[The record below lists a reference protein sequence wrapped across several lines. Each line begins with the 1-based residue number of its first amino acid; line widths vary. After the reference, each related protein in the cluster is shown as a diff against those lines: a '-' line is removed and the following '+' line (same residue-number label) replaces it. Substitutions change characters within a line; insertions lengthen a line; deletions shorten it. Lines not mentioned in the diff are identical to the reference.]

1 MAEILPP
8 WFRASAHGELLDMLL
23 RRLARPMLAAL
34 FIQGGVNA
42 LRAPAGHAEAAKP
55 VLDAV
60 SPAVDKA
67 VEVAPID
74 HRPDD
79 ETLVKIDAG
88 VKIVAGSMLALG
100 KFPRLASTALA
111 ASLVPT
117 TLAAHRFW
125 EETDEARKAEQQI
138 HFLKNV
144 GLLGGLL
151 IAAGDTEGKPS
162 LAWQGR
168 RAARRASARLS
179 DLTDSTPDLGERLA
193 GTAHE
198 VSERVSGV
206 AHGAS
211 GTVSGLAAGLVGAAP
226 GASAAVSARASKAGG
241 VLAARAAQASDVL
254 SARASDVSEEVGKR
268 AAKAA
273 KQAEKRRA
281 VWEKEADKR
290 RAELLKRTAKQ
301 RKQLAK
307 QATKRRAELE
317 KRAPKVLDSLTTQAA
332 VLGHQVA
339 ERAAVVGHEIAHQ
352 AEGAAKDARKRVHA
366 MTA

>member
-1 MAEILPP
+1 
-8 WFRASAHGELLDMLL
+8 
-23 RRLARPMLAAL
+23 MLAAL

-42 LRAPAGHAEAAKP
+42 LRAPQGHVEAARP

-79 ETLVKIDAG
+79 EMLVKIDAG

-111 ASLVPT
+111 ASLIPT

-125 EETDEARKAEQQI
+125 EETDEGRKAEQQI
-138 HFLKNV
+138 HFLKNL

-151 IAAGDTEGKPS
+151 IAAADTEGKPS

-168 RAARRASARLS
+168 RAARRASARLA
-179 DLTDSTPDLGERLA
+179 DLTDSTPDLGDRLSA
-193 GTAHE
+193 TAHD
-198 VSERVSGV
+198 VSERVGGV
-206 AHGAS
+206 AQTAGGA
-211 GTVSGLAAGLVGAAP
+211 VSGIAAGLVGAAP
-226 GASAAVSARASKAGG
+226 GAGAAVSARASRAGEVLSSRAGEAGG
-241 VLAARAAQASDVL
+241 LL
-254 SARASDVSEEVGKR
+254 SSRASEVSEVVGKR

-281 VWEKEADKR
+281 AWEKEAEKR
-290 RAELLKRTAKQ
+290 RAELVKRTAKQ

-307 QATKRRAELE
+307 QAARTRADLE
-317 KRAPKVLDSLTTQAA
+317 KKAPKVLDSISTQAA
-332 VLGHQVA
+332 ALGHEVA
-339 ERAAVVGHEIAHQ
+339 GRASVVGHEIAHQ

-366 MTA
+366 LTG

>member
-1 MAEILPP
+1 
-8 WFRASAHGELLDMLL
+8 
-23 RRLARPMLAAL
+23 MLAAL
-34 FIQGGVNA
+34 FIQGGVAA
-42 LRAPAGHAEAAKP
+42 LRAPQGHVEAARP

-67 VEVAPID
+67 VEVAPLD
-74 HRPDD
+74 RRPDD
-79 ETLVKIDAG
+79 EMLVKIDAG

-100 KFPRLASTALA
+100 RFPRLASTALA

-144 GLLGGLL
+144 GMLGGLL
-151 IAAGDTEGKPS
+151 IAAADTEGKPS
-162 LAWQGR
+162 LAWQGK

-179 DLTDSTPDLGERLA
+179 DLTDSTPDLGDRLSS
-193 GTAHE
+193 TAHE
-198 VSERVSGV
+198 VSDRVG
-206 AHGAS
+206 GAAQS
-211 GTVSGLAAGLVGAAP
+211 AGGAVSGLAAGLVGAAP
-226 GASAAVSARASKAGG
+226 GAGAAVSARASKAGG
-241 VLAARAAQASDVL
+241 VL
-254 SARASDVSEEVGKR
+254 SARASDVSEVVGKR

-281 VWEKEADKR
+281 VWEKEAEKR

-307 QATKRRAELE
+307 QAAKKRAELE
-317 KRAPKVLDSLTTQAA
+317 KQAPKVLDNLSSHAA
-332 VLGHQVA
+332 ALGHEFA
-339 ERAAVVGHEIAHQ
+339 ERASVVGHEIAHQ